1 MHFLFRLDLS
11 INVGVEFF
19 LKFWIMQLNKE
30 SLLGQF
36 GNFASTWSN
45 DRSSYKWKPGD
56 FGATR
61 VPRLRTARRSRF
73 PIWVHA
79 SLNPPPPVSN
89 PLLLLD
95 PAKAATPLASARNP
109 CSIPVLSPHGI
120 SLPGCARAGTPDSGS
135 SIRVR
140 RRSICRWYGNQHA
153 LIFPAWMGV
162 FFFSYVWK
170 WVDFRWNSGGAAWGA
185 SDWGTEISSDRC
197 GEDFER

>member
-1 MHFLFRLDLS
+1 MQVS
-11 INVGVEFF
+11 NFF
-19 LKFWIMQLNKE
+19 LEFWIMQLNRG

-56 FGATR
+56 FGATQ

-79 SLNPPPPVSN
+79 SLNPPSPVSN

-162 FFFSYVWK
+162 FFFLMYGSELIFVGVVEGRLGGLAIEVPK
-170 WVDFRWNSGGAAWGA
+170 FRAIGAARILSGSVLPTRA
-185 SDWGTEISSDRC
+185 V
-197 GEDFER
+197 